1 VSEPEDTLGGEA
13 IGELAWCGFF
23 LQAVG
28 EPALRSLEFC

>member
-1 VSEPEDTLGGEA
+1 VGKLQETLGGEA
-13 IGELAWCGFF
+13 VGELVWCGFF